1 MQARLEPQN
10 LSSAAGAEGLVPDGV
25 TMQTSNWQT
34 YRNGTWPMTC
44 HDTLAHTYVNTYK
57 WLSKKDGRVLF

>member
-34 YRNGTWPMTC
+34 YRNGT
-44 HDTLAHTYVNTYK
+44 
-57 WLSKKDGRVLF
+57 